1 MARDRRVTRVF
12 SLGRHATA
20 SAACVLGLLLVPA
33 AAQEIVQAV
42 LLDLTTV
49 EVQVIVAGTRGDE
62 RLRAVVR
69 ANPDAARAVVERA
82 VASGVTSGR
91 TTMVSLP
98 LPLLDPT
105 DREFAVLLVRG
116 DVVLARTGWRPLR

>member
-1 MARDRRVTRVF
+1 MGGRRSVVR
-12 SLGRHATA
+12 
-20 SAACVLGLLLVPA
+20 AAVLGALLGATVLPG

-49 EVQVIVAGTRGDE
+49 EVQVIVAGTHGDE
-62 RLRAVVR
+62 RVR
-69 ANPDAARAVVERA
+69 CLVRTTPQEARAVAERE

-98 LPLLDPT
+98 LPLLARGE
-105 DREFAVLLVRG
+105 REFSVLLVRG
-116 DVVLARTGWRPLR
+116 EAVLARTAWRPLR

>member
-1 MARDRRVTRVF
+1 MTAAARRT
-12 SLGRHATA
+12 LL
-20 SAACVLGLLLVPA
+20 AAGFVVALLAPA

-62 RLRAVVR
+62 HVRCLVRAAADGVRAV
-69 ANPDAARAVVERA
+69 AERA

-91 TTMVSLP
+91 TTMLSLP
-98 LPLLDPT
+98 LPLLDGGE
-105 DREFAVLLVRG
+105 REFAVVLVRG
-116 DVVLARTGWRPLR
+116 ERVLARTPWRPLP

>member
-1 MARDRRVTRVF
+1 MVRRPWPGAVIV
-12 SLGRHATA
+12 
-20 SAACVLGLLLVPA
+20 ACVLGATLVPG

-62 RLRAVVR
+62 RVQCLVR
-69 ANPDAARAVVERA
+69 TAPDAARAVAERT

-91 TTMVSLP
+91 TTMVTLP
-98 LPLLDPT
+98 LPLLDRGE
-105 DREFAVLLVRG
+105 REYAVLLVRG
-116 DVVLARTGWRPLR
+116 DAVLARTAWRPLR